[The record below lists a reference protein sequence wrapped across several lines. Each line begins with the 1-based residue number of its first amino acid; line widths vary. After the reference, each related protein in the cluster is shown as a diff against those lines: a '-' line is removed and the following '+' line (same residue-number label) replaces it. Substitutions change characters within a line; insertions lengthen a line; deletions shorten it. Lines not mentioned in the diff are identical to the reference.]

1 MVKLFDE
8 NEFDKIEEEDIKEVD
23 INDLLNTKISYKSKV
38 MDIESILN
46 ALKRGDYKLPKY
58 QRKYVWEKQQAA
70 NLILSLIKNIPIPP
84 LYLYYDKDGKYVV
97 LDGQQRITTLFMY
110 YNNVFYTNSK
120 VERIRLDF
128 SDISRRLEDIEYLN
142 ERIERYQDTMSKSEI
157 KQMENRIK
165 LLYKEIKN
173 KYNISPSKFNLNLD
187 KYEKDITFSNFDEK
201 AKRILRRKD
210 LEVVFVECNGEN
222 SDKAYSDI
230 FKLLNSSGKE
240 LSSQEI
246 RNGVY
251 YNNVLYD
258 YIYEFN
264 KRNTTWRKIYGLE
277 SSICK
282 DMEYLLRF
290 LALDYYSSYDL
301 KSDDFD
307 IKFDGTFSYS
317 NIIDSYSQKFS
328 RYSNSD
334 DENKVII
341 EEVENDINKL
351 ANFFNIFV
359 DIDENTKVQGKN
371 LLVIEAM
378 FLAFSKLGLLDKKIQ
393 ISYFEWVDK
402 IRNDKEVQ
410 EYSIQST
417 SSKGN
422 VKDRI
427 KSVIKLVKECL
438 YNEN

>member
-1 MVKLFDE
+1 M
-8 NEFDKIEEEDIKEVD
+8 EV
-23 INDLLNTKISYKSKV
+23 I
-38 MDIESILN
+38 
-46 ALKRGDYKLPKY
+46 
-58 QRKYVWEKQQAA
+58 
-70 NLILSLIKNIPIPP
+70 
-84 LYLYYDKDGKYVV
+84 
-97 LDGQQRITTLFMY
+97 
-110 YNNVFYTNSK
+110 
-120 VERIRLDF
+120 
-128 SDISRRLEDIEYLN
+128 
-142 ERIERYQDTMSKSEI
+142 
-157 KQMENRIK
+157 
-165 LLYKEIKN
+165 
-173 KYNISPSKFNLNLD
+173 
-187 KYEKDITFSNFDEK
+187 
-201 AKRILRRKD
+201 
-210 LEVVFVECNGEN
+210 
-222 SDKAYSDI
+222 
-230 FKLLNSSGKE
+230 
-240 LSSQEI
+240 
-246 RNGVY
+246 
-251 YNNVLYD
+251 
-258 YIYEFN
+258 
-264 KRNTTWRKIYGLE
+264 
-277 SSICK
+277 
-282 DMEYLLRF
+282 
-290 LALDYYSSYDL
+290 
-301 KSDDFD
+301 D

-334 DENKVII
+334 DENKMII